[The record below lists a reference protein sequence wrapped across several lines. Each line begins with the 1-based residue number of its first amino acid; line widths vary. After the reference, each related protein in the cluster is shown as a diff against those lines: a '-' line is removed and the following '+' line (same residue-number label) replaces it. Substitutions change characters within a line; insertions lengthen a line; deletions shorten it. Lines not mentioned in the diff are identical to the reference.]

1 MPLLSPRE
9 EKEEKKEGTKEGRKI
24 GMKVKE
30 NDVKKDGHKRILE
43 GKKEGEMA

>member
-30 NDVKKDGHKRILE
+30 NDVKKVKRKIH
-43 GKKEGEMA
+43 